1 MGKVEVSGID
11 VGKREKEH
19 YPGEVDGQSK
29 DWEVG
34 ENQEYVPMASNSLAG
49 MPGSIREVPIVGL
62 D

>member
-1 MGKVEVSGID
+1 MTRG
-11 VGKREKEH
+11 REKRNIIQ
-19 YPGEVDGQSK
+19 GGTDGQSK